1 MTAASPTAAPAR
13 PTRPRTAWRS
23 ALVVLAVAVVTVW
36 AGIGVQVD
44 VGALIRNFA
53 NAADKVVLLTQ
64 PDYTFFPDTLPA
76 LAQTLQM
83 AVIATAVGAAVG
95 LPLSFLAS
103 RTTDPVAPLVALT
116 RSVMNVVRAVPD
128 LLYAAVLV
136 TIVGTGALSGTIAL
150 VAFNVG
156 IVVKLI
162 SEAIDAVDRGPLEAA
177 LATGA
182 TWVGA
187 DRAAVLPQVLPA
199 FASQTLYV
207 LELNVRASTVIGL
220 VGGGGLGILI
230 DQVRTF
236 YRYHDLS
243 LIILEILVVV
253 LLLETASSWLRRRLV
268 A

>member
-1 MTAASPTAAPAR
+1 MR
-13 PTRPRTAWRS
+13 PTRPRTAWKG
-23 ALVVLAVAVVTVW
+23 LLVLAVVAAVTVW
-36 AGIGVQVD
+36 AGFGVEVD
-44 VGALIRNFA
+44 VGALVRNFS
-53 NAADKVVLLTQ
+53 NAADKIVLLTQ
-64 PDYTFFPDTLPA
+64 PDYWFLPETLAA

-103 RTTDPVAPLVALT
+103 RVTDPNRPLVAGT
-116 RSVMNVVRAVPD
+116 RGIMNVVRSVPD
-128 LLYAAVLV
+128 LLYAAILV
-136 TIVGTGALSGTIAL
+136 TIVGTGALSGVIAL
-150 VAFNVG
+150 VLFNVG

-162 SEAIDAVDRGPLEAA
+162 SEAIDAVDRGSLEAA

-182 TWVGA
+182 TWVRA
-187 DRAAVLPQVLPA
+187 DRAAVLPQILPVY
-199 FASQTLYV
+199 ASQTLYV
-207 LELNVRASTVIGL
+207 LELSVRASTVIGL

-236 YRYHDLS
+236 YRYHQLS

-253 LLLETASSWLRRRLV
+253 LLLEAASSYLRKRLV

>member
-1 MTAASPTAAPAR
+1 VSR
-13 PTRPRTAWRS
+13 PVRPRTAWK
-23 ALVVLAVAVVTVW
+23 AWVALAVVALVTVW
-36 AGIGVQVD
+36 AAIGVEVD
-44 VGALIRNFA
+44 LGALVRNFG
-53 NAADKVVLLTQ
+53 NAADKIVLLTQ

-103 RTTDPVAPLVALT
+103 RTTDPAAPLVAVV

-128 LLYAAVLV
+128 LLYASILV
-136 TIVGTGALSGTIAL
+136 TIVGVGALSGTIAL
-150 VAFNVG
+150 VLFNLG
-156 IVVKLI
+156 IVVKLV

-182 TWVGA
+182 TWPQA

-199 FASQTLYV
+199 YASQTLYV

-236 YRYHDLS
+236 YRYHELS
-243 LIILEILVVV
+243 LVILEILVVV
-253 LLLETASSWLRRRLV
+253 VVLELASSWLRRRLV
-268 A
+268 T

>member
-1 MTAASPTAAPAR
+1 MDR
-13 PTRPRTAWRS
+13 PVKPRTAWKGW
-23 ALVVLAVAVVTVW
+23 AVAGAVAAITVW
-36 AGIGVQVD
+36 TAIGVETD
-44 VGALIRNFA
+44 VGALVRNLG
-53 NAADKVVLLTQ
+53 NAVDKLVLLTQ
-64 PDYTFFPDTLPA
+64 PDYWFFPNTLPA

-83 AVIATAVGAAVG
+83 AVIATALGALVG

-103 RTTDPVAPLVALT
+103 RVTDPSAPLVAVT

-128 LLYAAVLV
+128 LLYASILV
-136 TIVGTGALSGTIAL
+136 TIVGVGALSGTIAL
-150 VAFNVG
+150 VLFNVG
-156 IVVKLI
+156 IVVKLV

-182 TWVGA
+182 TWVRA
-187 DRAAVLPQVLPA
+187 DRAAVFPQVLPV

-236 YRYHDLS
+236 YRYHQLS
-243 LIILEILVVV
+243 LIILEILVAV
-253 LLLETASSWLRRRLV
+253 LLLEAVSSWLRRRLV
-268 A
+268 S